1 MKGSPMTI
9 ITHPA
14 SIHRGYSEARYILRN
29 HSFHDLDAIDCAFEV
44 LAYSTDEDDKAL
56 LRIVADEMWM
66 VPSPSTNV
74 IAITLA
80 GIVAA
85 FFAAVT
91 LLAGFV
97 Q

>member
-1 MKGSPMTI
+1 MTI

-29 HSFHDLDAIDCAFEV
+29 HGWHDLEAIDAAFDV

-56 LRIVADEMWM
+56 LRIVADEMWL

-74 IAITLA
+74 TAITLA
-80 GIVAA
+80 VIAA
-85 FFAAVT
+85 TFFAAVT
-91 LLAGFV
+91 LLAGFA